1 MEEIKSLFFRMFRI
15 ADMKEPFEELHYHL
29 LEKLSHINAPF
40 GLMGVDLN
48 SLKMP
53 HHEQQKPYVRYK
65 HPSTPRVIQ
74 HYQYEHRG
82 EDYGW
87 SQSDSYFACID
98 KIFYEFRPEY
108 KKVNFNDLIYTNF
121 PQVIESFKPRVAE
134 NYYADYAI
142 YYEEGYRPDE

>member
-1 MEEIKSLFFRMFRI
+1 MEEIQTIFFRMFRI

-98 KIFYEFRPEY
+98 KIFYEFKPDY
-108 KKVNFNDLIYTNF
+108 KKVGAVLDN
-121 PQVIESFKPRVAE
+121 
-134 NYYADYAI
+134 
-142 YYEEGYRPDE
+142 